1 MRFGRGAKVR
11 FHLACASVRKRLLHE
26 TRQSCRDNLQMR
38 SAFLFIQETYGRGG
52 GVSRGLGVG
61 VDLAGVAVDVGVA
74 VAVAVG
80 VAVAV
85 AVGVDVGVGVGVG
98 CTSNDP
104 TSMRP
109 LNTRTNPGPRWS

>member
-1 MRFGRGAKVR
+1 MFD
-11 FHLACASVRKRLLHE
+11 FTLLALRCVNVFYTKRIRAVETIYRCAA
-26 TRQSCRDNLQMR
+26 R
-38 SAFLFIQETYGRGG
+38 SYSQETYGRGG
-52 GVSRGLGVG
+52 GVGRDLGVG

-109 LNTRTNPGPRWS
+109 LNTRTNPGPR